1 MQFEPCGQGNPRPV
15 LLARNVQ
22 LKDWK
27 TVGADGSHLKM
38 QLKDGAATWPAIGF
52 RKAGVDLD
60 ERVDVIVQ
68 LQHGWLGDALELEVL
83 DIAPSAEGRPLERG
97 NG

>member
-1 MQFEPCGQGNPRPV
+1 
-15 LLARNVQ
+15 
-22 LKDWK
+22 
-27 TVGADGSHLKM
+27 M